1 MYQKNVRL
9 HESMTSSS
17 VSIWE
22 VSGLQVKLDDI
33 SENISQFKTFVI
45 KLSDDH
51 YLVGVE
57 GKEDDDTAVFMQNV
71 AEFSTLEG
79 MQKLFPH
86 LFELDGDLYVI
97 SF

>member
-9 HESMTSSS
+9 HESMTSNS

-22 VSGLQVKLDDI
+22 ISGLQVELNDI
-33 SENISQFKTFVI
+33 PENIPKFKTFVM

-57 GKEDDDTAVFMQNV
+57 GKDNDDTAVFMQNV

>member
-9 HESMTSSS
+9 HEAMTSSS

-33 SENISQFKTFVI
+33 SENISRFKTFVM
-45 KLSDDH
+45 KLSDNH

-57 GKEDDDTAVFMQNV
+57 GKDNDDTAVFMQNV
-71 AEFSTLEG
+71 AEFSTLER
-79 MQKLFPH
+79 MQELFPH

>member
-9 HESMTSSS
+9 HEAMTSSS

-33 SENISQFKTFVI
+33 SENISRFKTFVM

-57 GKEDDDTAVFMQNV
+57 GKDNDDTAVFMQNV
-71 AEFSTLEG
+71 AEFSTLER
-79 MQKLFPH
+79 MQELFPH

>member
-9 HESMTSSS
+9 HEAMTSSS

-33 SENISQFKTFVI
+33 SENISQFKTFVM

-57 GKEDDDTAVFMQNV
+57 GKDNDDTAVFMQNV